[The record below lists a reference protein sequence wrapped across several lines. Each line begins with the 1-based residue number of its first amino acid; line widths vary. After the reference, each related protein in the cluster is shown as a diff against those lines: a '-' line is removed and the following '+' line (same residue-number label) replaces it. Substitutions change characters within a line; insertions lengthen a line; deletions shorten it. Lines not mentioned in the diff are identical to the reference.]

1 MTPRSQTANPALTRA
16 ALAGLG
22 VGAAVSSLLGV
33 RFFAGFAAVALAA
46 GVMMALGALGAP
58 GMFLSSIAAAL
69 VMLFPLAAAE
79 QGDAGILWAAGITF
93 IVLSAGYVARG
104 LHPHSLLMLSES
116 LMAVV
121 HLGLAGSYLV
131 LVVELGNRL
140 LIALVLMLAVYEAAY
155 GLLTLRQTAG
165 AVPPPPAG
173 PKAQKRPAGTAVS
186 GRISPGAAFGGV
198 VACQAAALLAR
209 FFLPSPL
216 EVLSLLILGTVVG
229 AAATLGHA
237 GAALV
242 VDDLGWERGHRG
254 GLDPGLFGSLNA
266 LLLAAGAFYYGFSL
280 YLS

>member
-1 MTPRSQTANPALTRA
+1 MTSRPQAANPALTRT

-33 RFFAGFAAVALAA
+33 RIFAGFTAVALAV

-58 GMFLSSIAAAL
+58 GMFLSSITAGL

-79 QGDAGILWAAGITF
+79 QGGPGILWAAGITF
-93 IVLSAGYVARG
+93 MVLSAGHVARG
-104 LHPHSLLMLSES
+104 LHPHSLHMLSEG

-121 HLGLAGSYLV
+121 HLGFVGSYLV
-131 LVVELGNRL
+131 LVAELGNRL
-140 LIALVLMLAVYEAAY
+140 LIALVLMVAVFEAAY
-155 GLLTLRQTAG
+155 GLLTIRQTAG
-165 AVPPPPAG
+165 AGPPPPAG
-173 PKAQKRPAGTAVS
+173 RRGGRPKAPAT
-186 GRISPGAAFGGV
+186 GRILPTAALGGV
-198 VACQAAALLAR
+198 VACQASALLAG

-216 EVLSLLILGTVVG
+216 EVVSLLILGTVVG

-242 VDDLGWERGHRG
+242 VEDLGWERDRRG
-254 GLDPGLFGSLNA
+254 GLDPGVFGSLNA
-266 LLLAAGAFYYGFSL
+266 LLLAAGAFYYGFRL